1 MLVLPSTFV
10 KVQSIFII
18 DVLSIPHRVCEG
30 FPGGSVVKNL
40 SANAADTSF
49 NPWVGKIPWRRK
61 WQPTPVF
68 LPGKSHEQRSLA
80 DYNPWGCKRV
90 RHSLV
95 TKTTTQ
101 SLWVRSWVWLTWSS
115 DSGALASVQSSVGC
129 CYSLLFFFFFKL
141 YNIVLVLPN
150 IEMNPPQVYL
160 CSPS

>member
-1 MLVLPSTFV
+1 MGVFFTFYAHLLIMLVLPSTFV
-10 KVQSIFII
+10 KVRSIFII
-18 DVLSIPHRVCEG
+18 AVLSITHRVCEG

-68 LPGKSHEQRSLA
+68 LSGKSHEQRSLA
-80 DYNPWGCKRV
+80 GYSPRGCKRV

-101 SLWVRSWVWLTWSS
+101 SLWVRSWVWLSWSS
-115 DSGALASVQSSVGC
+115 DSGALASVQSSVGF
-129 CYSLLFFFFFKL
+129 CYSLL
-141 YNIVLVLPN
+141 NA
-150 IEMNPPQVYL
+150 
-160 CSPS
+160 